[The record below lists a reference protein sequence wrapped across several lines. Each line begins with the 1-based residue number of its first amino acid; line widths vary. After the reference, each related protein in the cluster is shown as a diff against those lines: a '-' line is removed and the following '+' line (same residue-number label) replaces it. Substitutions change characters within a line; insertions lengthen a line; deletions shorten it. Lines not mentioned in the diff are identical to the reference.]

1 MSTTLA
7 NFPNANSNVQKQ
19 PLDQSVLQVI
29 SREADFFDELK
40 FSSKR
45 ELFTLKDKLENAVR
59 QFADIRTPLVDLCR
73 MRLSQ
78 LRQHLA

>member
-19 PLDQSVLQVI
+19 PLDQSVLQAI

-40 FSSKR
+40 YSSKR
-45 ELFTLKDKLENAVR
+45 ELFSLKDKLENAVR
-59 QFADIRTPLVDLCR
+59 QFAGIRTPLGDLCR
-73 MRLSQ
+73 MRLTQ
-78 LRQHLA
+78 IRQHLA